1 MRLRKQKTN
10 KNECHFLLLKGRS
23 CPIWIWSG
31 VLFSLIDVGVE
42 SFDYIFWG
50 IFGHIGNATS
60 STWKIRSTF
69 GGVQQV
75 GRFPRHKQWKIRII
89 LPYCHVIVDAFLTSP
104 KNFKHFKCNFSE
116 NWSSLRLVSNSSA
129 NLGPWTVDSPLE
141 GRGKNK
147 LQTSTDAV
155 CVLGLGPKVS

>member
-1 MRLRKQKTN
+1 M
-10 KNECHFLLLKGRS
+10 
-23 CPIWIWSG
+23 
-31 VLFSLIDVGVE
+31 
-42 SFDYIFWG
+42 
-50 IFGHIGNATS
+50 
-60 STWKIRSTF
+60 
-69 GGVQQV
+69 

-141 GRGKNK
+141 GRGKNVESTSFQFHMKNRKPQQMLFVCLVLARRFLKTYCVQEHRQNVTQMQREPFKTCYQKKSLETSGHNEAQCRLQELLSLRK
-147 LQTSTDAV
+147 LNVTY
-155 CVLGLGPKVS
+155 